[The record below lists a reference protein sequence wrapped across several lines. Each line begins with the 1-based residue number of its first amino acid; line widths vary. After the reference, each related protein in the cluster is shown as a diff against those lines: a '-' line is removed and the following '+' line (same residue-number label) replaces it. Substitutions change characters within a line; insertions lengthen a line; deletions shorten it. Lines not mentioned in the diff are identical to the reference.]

1 MKTSSK
7 RFRLVRFAFE
17 TDAGGI
23 VYRHFIT
30 DRFLP
35 AHVLNEWLETNY
47 MRSAQTGKEYGKKL
61 ITFLNYLD
69 DNEIEYNAATNRDVK
84 AFFHRMIYG
93 DLADLKLHSLQ
104 RPVSYSTLSK
114 YLTVITA
121 LYRWLDDNYETGMR
135 FRTDSKKMRASKSFL
150 YGQIYSYDYKHLI
163 GINLPRLGGRR
174 EYIKWYADSEIK
186 VLSENF
192 LTLRDAV
199 VFKITLEGFRIDEA
213 LSMRLVDYDPAERC
227 IRPSRSK
234 GREDAIY
241 GMENPHRIIALPI
254 ATCALLD
261 RYLQTERMLAENQ
274 SGRISEYIFI
284 NLNRGSV
291 QGEPLRYLNYYKIFK
306 ACALRAGLDPV
317 KVRTHSGRSTKVM
330 RMLECGSSDT
340 DILHQT
346 GWRRIDSITSYR
358 DENNPIVARRILRKL
373 HPEEGFSDD

>member
-1 MKTSSK
+1 METNGK
-7 RFRLVRFAFE
+7 RFRLVKFAFE
-17 TDAGGI
+17 TDSDGL
-23 VYRHFIT
+23 VVRYFIT
-30 DRFLP
+30 DKLLP
-35 AHVLNEWLETNY
+35 APVLNEWLETNY

-61 ITFLNYLD
+61 VTFLNYLD
-69 DNEIEYNAATNRDVK
+69 DRGIEYDTTANRDVK

-93 DLADLKLHSLQ
+93 DLANLKLHSPQ
-104 RPVSYSTLSK
+104 HSVSYSTLSK

-121 LYRWLDDNYETGMR
+121 LYRWLDDNYETGMK
-135 FRTDSKKMRASKSFL
+135 FRTDSRKTRASKSFL

-174 EYIKWYADSEIK
+174 EYVKWYTDSEIK
-186 VLSENF
+186 ALTGNF
-192 LTLRDAV
+192 LTLRDAA

-213 LSMRLVDYDPAERC
+213 LSMRLADYDPAERC

-274 SGRISEYIFI
+274 SGRLSEYIFI
-284 NLNRGSV
+284 NLNRV
-291 QGEPLRYLNYYKIFK
+291 RAQGEPLRYSNYYKVFK
-306 ACALRAGLDPV
+306 ACARRAGLDPA
-317 KVRTHSGRSTKVM
+317 KIRTHSGRSTKVM

-358 DENNPIVARRILRKL
+358 DENNPIVAHRILRKL
-373 HPEEGFSDD
+373 HPEEGSSDD

>member
-1 MKTSSK
+1 METNSK

-30 DRFLP
+30 DRLLP
-35 AHVLNEWLETNY
+35 APVLNEWLETNY
-47 MRSAQTGKEYGKKL
+47 MRSAQTGKEYGRKL
-61 ITFLNYLD
+61 VVFLNYLD
-69 DNEIEYNAATNRDVK
+69 DRGIEYDTATNRDVK

-93 DLADLKLHSLQ
+93 DLANLRLRSPQ
-104 RPVSYSTLSK
+104 RSVSYSTLSK

-135 FRTDSKKMRASKSFL
+135 FRTDSKKIRASKSFL

-174 EYIKWYADSEIK
+174 EYIKWYTDSEIK
-186 VLSENF
+186 ALSENF
-192 LTLRDAV
+192 LTLRDEAV
-199 VFKITLEGFRIDEA
+199 FRITLEGFRIDEV
-213 LSMRLVDYDPAERC
+213 LSMRLENYDPAERC
-227 IRPSRSK
+227 ICPSRSK

-241 GMENPHRIIALPI
+241 GMENPHRVIALPI
-254 ATCALLD
+254 ATCSLLD
-261 RYLQTERMLAENQ
+261 RYLQTERMLSENQ

-284 NLNRGSV
+284 NLNRGKT

-306 ACALRAGLDPV
+306 ACAQRAGLDPV
-317 KVRTHSGRSTKVM
+317 KIRTHSGRSTKVM